1 MFGRDYLR
9 ERGGGEGGGGEGGG
23 GKGKGE
29 RGALL
34 AIDTKLVTDQC
45 VSTR

>member
-1 MFGRDYLR
+1 MFGSDYSR
-9 ERGGGEGGGGEGGG
+9 EKG
-23 GKGKGE
+23 GKGKGG

-34 AIDTKLVTDQC
+34 PIDIKLVTDQC